1 MMLAPVVVLAAAIA
15 AIVIAV
21 VHVLSARQ
29 GFLRQCLLRVCCWL
43 RGAHCVF
50 VTDADTA
57 RRVLRASDT
66 KGPIIER
73 LLAGPAWAPVLSLES
88 VDGAVWQRMRANF
101 ARFHARLPPATSLA
115 RMLADKARA
124 RLASGALL
132 DSHALAGI
140 VVRSFFEWM
149 FDEPFLD
156 EWEFVVDA
164 TWHWRRSIAQ
174 KGAADPALKQRVV
187 DWIIGV
193 LRRSRFQSVF
203 GEGWS
208 SPECYS
214 VVLQPFLISPA
225 INYVDVVVA
234 VTSLPGHERRP
245 VGDLV
250 AEALRQQHPFPILER
265 YVEQPVGDI
274 PANSVVFIPFDTALA
289 KCDPRHAD
297 QLVFGAGR
305 RACPGMALARS
316 TLQALLEA
324 TIGHERLQPCVGY
337 RWSGRRNDGKETLP
351 ETVFQITSFARAL
364 AGLLIPGLGCTVS

>member
-1 MMLAPVVVLAAAIA
+1 
-15 AIVIAV
+15 
-21 VHVLSARQ
+21 
-29 GFLRQCLLRVCCWL
+29 
-43 RGAHCVF
+43 
-50 VTDADTA
+50 
-57 RRVLRASDT
+57 
-66 KGPIIER
+66 
-73 LLAGPAWAPVLSLES
+73 
-88 VDGAVWQRMRANF
+88 
-101 ARFHARLPPATSLA
+101 
-115 RMLADKARA
+115 
-124 RLASGALL
+124 
-132 DSHALAGI
+132 
-140 VVRSFFEWM
+140 M

-187 DWIIGV
+187 DWIIVRDDGGRVHVFVPPAVMCDGWCAQGV

-324 TIGHERLQPCVGY
+324 TIGHERLQPCVG
-337 RWSGRRNDGKETLP
+337 
-351 ETVFQITSFARAL
+351 
-364 AGLLIPGLGCTVS
+364 

>member
-43 RGAHCVF
+43 RGVGSAVCARRRTIADWQSCKQAHCVF

-88 VDGAVWQRMRANF
+88 VDGPVWQRMRANF

-140 VVRSFFEWM
+140 V
-149 FDEPFLD
+149 
-156 EWEFVVDA
+156 
-164 TWHWRRSIAQ
+164 
-174 KGAADPALKQRVV
+174 RVV
-187 DWIIGV
+187 V
-193 LRRSRFQSVF
+193 
-203 GEGWS
+203 
-208 SPECYS
+208 
-214 VVLQPFLISPA
+214 
-225 INYVDVVVA
+225 
-234 VTSLPGHERRP
+234 
-245 VGDLV
+245 
-250 AEALRQQHPFPILER
+250 
-265 YVEQPVGDI
+265 
-274 PANSVVFIPFDTALA
+274 
-289 KCDPRHAD
+289 
-297 QLVFGAGR
+297 
-305 RACPGMALARS
+305 
-316 TLQALLEA
+316 
-324 TIGHERLQPCVGY
+324 RL
-337 RWSGRRNDGKETLP
+337 
-351 ETVFQITSFARAL
+351 RAL
-364 AGLLIPGLGCTVS
+364 PNCT